1 MISGATT
8 TVRGASTNPQ
18 QNSPRGGTKTAD
30 SLTIPAKNRSGINR
44 FAGTGT
50 TRGEQIF
57 NLKTSLQDFE
67 RVNQLARALN
77 LVYGNLP
84 KDTVPVISRGK
95 EKTNPTLN
103 LNVAKNLVSLNNQQL
118 KNKVTTFNPT
128 LEIQRKFLELLNRVI
143 PKGTTETE
151 AVAYTKRTLEA
162 LGRLSDEQTQLFDFA
177 SELLFVLK
185 GEDSVTLMVNL
196 LSLEELKQKEE
207 MILDQL
213 KQMHDA
219 RGDGGTFT
227 QLIDSVN
234 KARLSGELI
243 AVRSKIKTDNR
254 FYEARG
260 AGETFTHQ
268 LSDKNQPEEEND
280 DRSKGDIT
288 QFYPTKFMREIES
301 EDCGDGET
309 FTHQLSD
316 KNQPEEENDDRSKGD
331 ITQFYPTKFMREIES
346 EDCGDG
352 GTVTENPDLLGHI
365 NRTVNS
371 EINNRDRIGD
381 ADFDGPYLSGIASKQ
396 PMVALVDGGLF
407 AHQLSDQ
414 QTALEEENDH
424 RSEGEIT
431 QFDSHIETSAVG
443 YRLDLLYRSA
453 ATQSVDARI
462 LGGGVT
468 SFQAHPHAFQPQPP
482 GTLLASEMP
491 RHVEIDVNQI
501 EMSKQ
506 YDDSLTSF
514 QIAERIRRY
523 LFCCAQDSPQ
533 QI

>member
-301 EDCGDGET
+301 EDCGDG
-309 FTHQLSD
+309 
-316 KNQPEEENDDRSKGD
+316 
-331 ITQFYPTKFMREIES
+331 
-346 EDCGDG
+346 

>member
-288 QFYPTKFMREIES
+288 E
-301 EDCGDGET
+301 
-309 FTHQLSD
+309 
-316 KNQPEEENDDRSKGD
+316 
-331 ITQFYPTKFMREIES
+331 FYPTKFMREIES